1 MGRCCRQPMQKH
13 CCYFIHSYITK
24 YRIAIWRDA
33 VIRRWEPDMRRDG
46 NCEDIR
52 LGDMRCGGNTVVRQQ
67 SVHSPVTQTLRH
79 SLDTD
84 FTSHWVLSCLLN
96 PEWGKTKT
104 ASLAYE

>member
-1 MGRCCRQPMQKH
+1 MYNSYGKVLQPMQKH

-52 LGDMRCGGNTVVRQQ
+52 LGDMRCGG
-67 SVHSPVTQTLRH
+67 TQKCDNNQYILLSLRH

-84 FTSHWVLSCLLN
+84 FTSHWVLSCSLN
-96 PEWGKTKT
+96 PESGKT
-104 ASLAYE
+104 ASLA